1 MTVTVMMR
9 VMTRM
14 RQVGRICLTSLRPT
28 PDLSS
33 SMVVLGL
40 QDPETMESSSRLV

>member
-1 MTVTVMMR
+1 MRKMMMQ
-9 VMTRM
+9 VVKTRM